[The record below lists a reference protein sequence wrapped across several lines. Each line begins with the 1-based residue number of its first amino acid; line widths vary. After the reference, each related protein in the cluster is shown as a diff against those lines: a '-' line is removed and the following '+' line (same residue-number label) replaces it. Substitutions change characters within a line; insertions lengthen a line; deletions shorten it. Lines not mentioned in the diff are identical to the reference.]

1 MARVIPFEV
10 LQMLAKFKGKV
21 RSLFQKGQHERF
33 KVWNHWKMCPSSFI
47 CPLLTSSW
55 SYPRYERVWN
65 GRTSLSF
72 VWPKEYETVE
82 KVCPLSDHWQH
93 ASLLTFQLLWSQV
106 WKCWQSMD
114 TLALSIIY
122 MACNRRPLS
131 PWWPCTCPAIY
142 SNDLLHVFCNL
153 LQPRIMWSCVFSR
166 FSSHCLLPL

>member
-1 MARVIPFEV
+1 MIKR
-10 LQMLAKFKGKV
+10 L
-21 RSLFQKGQHERF
+21 
-33 KVWNHWKMCPSSFI
+33 
-47 CPLLTSSW
+47 
-55 SYPRYERVWN
+55 WN

-72 VWPKEYETVE
+72 VWSKEYETVE

-106 WKCWQSMD
+106 WKCWQGMD
-114 TLALSIIY
+114 TLVLSIIY

-166 FSSHCLLPL
+166 FSSLFIATVIYMQIQHCHLYRFTYFLLICRGLDLLISILFLPKYLPNNQ